1 MKKFIVMLI
10 VVCFVLSIGSLVIM
24 AEEKYPTKPI
34 TLIVPYGA
42 GGMTDTTARLVA
54 DKIKHELG
62 QPVIVVNKKGAAG
75 LVGTA
80 AFFREE
86 ADGYTVLVTTS
97 DSLIVPLFQG
107 EKEPIDPGK
116 FKYVGSYM
124 FQERVLFAQMDAPYK
139 TWEEFVAYVKE
150 HSGEVTFGSGGDMW
164 ATSIMKS
171 VAIKEGLKMKYVMF
185 DSGADASAQILGR
198 HVDVCETG
206 VGTPAYQAAKADK
219 LRILIDLSS
228 GTVPGFPDVQNV
240 LDKGYPFA
248 ETMAY
253 GIVLRAEVPEYI
265 REIWENAFKTVM
277 QDPDLINKM
286 EKLGLTPEFVNGQE
300 WEKICKGVLAVGD
313 LLEYIKVLIEE

>member
-34 TLIVPYGA
+34 TMIVPGGA
-42 GGMTDTTARLVA
+42 GGMADSTARLIA

-62 QPVIVVNKKGAAG
+62 QPVIVVNKQGAAG
-75 LVGTA
+75 LVGATH
-80 AFFREE
+80 FLREP
-86 ADGYTVLVTTS
+86 ADGYTVLVTWVDVLS
-97 DSLIVPLFQG
+97 VAPFLQE
-107 EKEPIDPGK
+107 EKSINPGK

-150 HSGEVTFGSGGDMW
+150 HPGELTFGSGNCIW
-164 ATSIMKS
+164 TTSVMKS
-171 VAIKEGLKMKYVMF
+171 IAVKEGLKMKYVVF
-185 DSGADASAQILGR
+185 DSGADASAAILGR

-206 VGTPAYQAAKADK
+206 VGTPAYQAARADK
-219 LRILIDLSS
+219 LRILIDFCS

-240 LDKGYPFA
+240 IDKGYPFA
-248 ETMAY
+248 KVGCY
-253 GIVLRAEVPEYI
+253 GIVLRAETPEYI
-265 REIWENAFKTVM
+265 REIWENAFKKVM

-286 EKLGLTPEFVNGQE
+286 EKLGLTPEFVDGQE
-300 WEKICKGVLAVGD
+300 WEKIAKGIAVRE
-313 LLEYIKVLIEE
+313 LFEYIKVLEE

>member
-1 MKKFIVMLI
+1 MVILI
-10 VVCFVLSIGSLVIM
+10 MVCFVLSMGSLAIM
-24 AEEKYPTKPI
+24 AQEKYPTKQI
-34 TLIVPYGA
+34 TLIIPYGV
-42 GGMTDTTARLVA
+42 GGMTDTTARLIA

-62 QPVIVVNKKGAAG
+62 QPVIVVNKPGASG

-80 AFFREE
+80 AFLNEE

-97 DSLIVPLFQG
+97 DTLIVPLFQG
-107 EKEPIDPGK
+107 EKEFIDPGK

-124 FQERVLFAQMDAPYK
+124 FQERILFAQMDAPYK

-150 HSGEVTFGSGGDMW
+150 RPGQITVGAGGDIW
-164 ATSIMKS
+164 ATSIVKS
-171 VAIKEGLKMKYVMF
+171 VAVKEGLKMKYVMF
-185 DSGADASAQILGR
+185 DSGADASAAILGR
-198 HVDVCETG
+198 HIDVTETG
-206 VGTPAYQAAKADK
+206 VGTAAYQSAKADK
-219 LRILIDLSS
+219 LRILINLSS

-240 LDKGYPFA
+240 LAKGYPFA

-277 QDPDLINKM
+277 QDPDLIDKL
-286 EKLGLTPEFVNGQE
+286 EKLGLTPKYADGQE

-313 LLEYIKVLIEE
+313 LLEYIKVLGE

>member
-42 GGMTDTTARLVA
+42 GGMTDTTARLIA

-80 AFFREE
+80 HFLKEKP
-86 ADGYTVLVTTS
+86 DGYTALVTTS
-97 DSLIVPLFQG
+97 DTLILPLFQEG
-107 EKEPIDPGK
+107 EPIDPGK

-124 FQERVLFAQMDAPYK
+124 SQERVLFAQMDAPYK
-139 TWEEFVAYVKE
+139 TWEEFVVYVKE
-150 HSGEVTFGSGGDMW
+150 RPGEVTVGGGADLW
-164 ATSIMKS
+164 AIAIMKS
-171 VAIKEGLKMKYVMF
+171 IAVKEGLKMKYVIF
-185 DSGADASAQILGR
+185 DSGADASAAILGR

-206 VGTPAYQAAKADK
+206 VGTPAYQAAKAEK

-240 LDKGYPFA
+240 IDKGYPFV
-248 ETMAY
+248 EQLAY
-253 GIVLRAEVPEYI
+253 GILLHAKAPEYI
-265 REIWENAFKTVM
+265 REKWESAFKTVM

-300 WEKICKGVLAVGD
+300 WEKICKGVLAVED
-313 LLEYIKVLIEE
+313 LLEYIKVLEE